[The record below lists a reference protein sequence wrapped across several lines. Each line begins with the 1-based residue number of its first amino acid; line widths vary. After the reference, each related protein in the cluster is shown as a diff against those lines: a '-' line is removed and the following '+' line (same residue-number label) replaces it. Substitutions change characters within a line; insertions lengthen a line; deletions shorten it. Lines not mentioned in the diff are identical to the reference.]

1 MKIKTPSVLTNDRY
15 ALAQVALYIFAL
27 VLGVTSGFQAVGAFS
42 ASGVKI
48 PEGGNRILLFAV
60 PAVQNAFWTIGLM
73 YLSSKL
79 SSDNT
84 GVAWRICVGVMILQI
99 IVGLLVLIA
108 RVDLISIV
116 TLALAAFGLGS
127 LWVGREVGGE
137 VGEIS

>member
-1 MKIKTPSVLTNDRY
+1 
-15 ALAQVALYIFAL
+15 
-27 VLGVTSGFQAVGAFS
+27 
-42 ASGVKI
+42 
-48 PEGGNRILLFAV
+48 
-60 PAVQNAFWTIGLM
+60 M